1 MAIAVMLNA
10 LLFLLLEQ
18 LETPNKFKV
27 IELFFAFLIFICS
40 AMALHLKNRKKT
52 TSKMR
57 PIHTLFLL
65 DISIVLYGIYL
76 RTIFKKVQK
85 INTDQGLIIVIGI
98 ITIAILGTTHVRL
111 IKNKKRG

>member
-1 MAIAVMLNA
+1 
-10 LLFLLLEQ
+10 
-18 LETPNKFKV
+18 
-27 IELFFAFLIFICS
+27 
-40 AMALHLKNRKKT
+40 
-52 TSKMR
+52 MR

-85 INTDQGLIIVIGI
+85 INTDHGLTIVIGI

-111 IKNKKRG
+111 LKNKKRG